1 MSRRRPGTTSAY
13 YRACVRYLAIDIGGS
28 KTAVAVVSEGAIT
41 GYTTWP
47 SASHASESLDR
58 IISTCLS
65 MIDDISACGVAFG
78 GVFDFPQQTCV
89 RSMHVSG
96 WEGTDISSV
105 LQHALGIPV
114 VTDNDANVAA
124 LGEYSLLDQHEDPLL
139 YVTISTGVGAA
150 IVANHQLIRGAHS
163 MSGELGHLSLGH
175 DKSCNCGQIGCFE
188 RAVSG
193 YWLETDH
200 GRPAADVLADPE
212 IHRQWVTD
220 IATGLWSASVV
231 LDPAVIVIGGGMS
244 AQGGRLLNPLTQV
257 LAQKAR
263 QSKRPPPAVH
273 LGDPTG
279 RTVLVGAAVMAREA
293 ERGSR

>member
-1 MSRRRPGTTSAY
+1 MSRRHPATTPAY
-13 YRACVRYLAIDIGGS
+13 YRACVRHLAIDIGGS
-28 KTAVAVVSEGAIT
+28 KTAVGVVSDGAIT
-41 GYTTWP
+41 NYTTWP
-47 SASHASESLDR
+47 SPSHASESLDR
-58 IISTCLS
+58 IISTCLPI
-65 MIDDISACGVAFG
+65 IDGISACGVAFG
-78 GVFDFPQQTCV
+78 GVFDYSQQRCV

-105 LQHALGIPV
+105 LERAFGIPV

-124 LGEYSLLDQHEDPLL
+124 LGEFSLLDGREDPLL

-150 IVANHQLIRGAHS
+150 IIADHQIIRGAHS
-163 MSGELGHLSLGH
+163 MSGELGHLPLGH
-175 DKSCNCGQIGCFE
+175 DKPCSCGQVGCFE

-212 IHRQWVTD
+212 HHRQWIAD

-244 AQGGRLLNPLTQV
+244 VQGEQLLSPLTQA

-263 QSKRPPPAVH
+263 QSERTPPAVR
-273 LGDPTG
+273 LGDPSG
-279 RTVLVGAAVMAREA
+279 RTVLAGAVLLAREV
-293 ERGSR
+293 ECESR

>member
-1 MSRRRPGTTSAY
+1 M
-13 YRACVRYLAIDIGGS
+13 RYLAIDIGGS
-28 KTAVAVVSEGAIT
+28 KTAVAVVSEGAIMA
-41 GYTTWP
+41 YTTWP
-47 SASHASESLDR
+47 SPSHASESLDR
-58 IISTCLS
+58 IVSTCLP
-65 MIDDISACGVAFG
+65 MIDGISACGVAFG
-78 GVFDFPQQTCV
+78 GVFDFSQQTCV

-105 LQHALGIPV
+105 LQRALGIPV

-163 MSGELGHLSLGH
+163 MSGELGHLPLGH
-175 DKSCNCGQIGCFE
+175 DKPCNCGQIGCFE

-193 YWLETDH
+193 YWLEADH
-200 GRPAADVLADPE
+200 GRPAADVVADPE

-220 IATGLWSASVV
+220 IATGLWSACVV
-231 LDPAVIVIGGGMS
+231 LDPAMIVIGGGMS
-244 AQGGRLLNPLTQV
+244 AQGERLLDPLTQA
-257 LAQKAR
+257 LAQTAS
-263 QSKRPPPAVH
+263 QSERPPPAVR

-279 RTVLVGAAVMAREA
+279 RTVLVGAAVMAREV

>member
-1 MSRRRPGTTSAY
+1 M
-13 YRACVRYLAIDIGGS
+13 RYLAIDIGGS

-212 IHRQWVTD
+212 IHRQWVAD

-244 AQGGRLLNPLTQV
+244 AQGERLLDPLTQA
-257 LAQKAR
+257 LGRKAN
-263 QSKRPPPAVH
+263 QSDRTPPAVR
-273 LGDPTG
+273 LGDPSG
-279 RTVLVGAAVMAREA
+279 RTVLVGAAILAREA